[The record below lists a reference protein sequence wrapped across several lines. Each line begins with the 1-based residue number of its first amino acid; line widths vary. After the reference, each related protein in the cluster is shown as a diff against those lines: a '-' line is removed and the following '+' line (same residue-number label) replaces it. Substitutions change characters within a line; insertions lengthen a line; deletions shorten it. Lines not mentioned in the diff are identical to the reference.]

1 MGGKICSTTSK
12 EVLHHMCR
20 TSSQDPNNTLKL
32 RVVGG
37 AMHSILFPD
46 YVSCDVD
53 IHFVPTNIDVYK
65 PLIDALR
72 NQEDPFA
79 NENASISDIH
89 HKLDENAQSYNEMVL
104 QQVKTAQPIRDIA
117 LRAGNDMVKYEITL
131 AHAFYAHM
139 KAFDVGFQNGFKHGE
154 DVRYVPRIFTLDAF
168 DLFLKRDFP
177 GFARL
182 CLRVPDDQP
191 RVLDSFKHIFDSLA
205 AEPDE
210 YIKWYR
216 YCVWCNDLYHN
227 GVPDIQGS
235 HMYLL
240 PSSKRHI
247 LSTTLQ
253 NRYQSIELN
262 ERFLHLVFI
271 ASDARS
277 SLLLSLL
284 VFKTSPRPHFD
295 VIIDAGLYT
304 PLHASDSYTHE
315 RIRMYYGSDGTD
327 SNSKALNFDTSQA
340 YARELIMR
348 SIPLCKNTHDDK
360 FQRMF
365 SRINDLGGVEVEAA
379 DTPEK
384 CQAFLKNAY
393 ANIKSLARIEQ
404 RLSQNRKSVCNSNK

>member
-1 MGGKICSTTSK
+1 MGGKNCSTTSK
-12 EVLHHMCR
+12 EVLQHMCR
-20 TSSQDPNNTLKL
+20 TSIPDPDNTLKI

-37 AMHSILFPD
+37 AMHSILFPE
-46 YVSCDVD
+46 YISCDVD
-53 IHFVPTNIDVYK
+53 IHFVPTNVDIYK
-65 PLIDALR
+65 PLIDVLQ

-79 NENASISDIH
+79 NDNASINDIQ
-89 HKLDENAQSYNEMVL
+89 HKLEENAQSYTKILAEML
-104 QQVKTAQPIRDIA
+104 QSSRFIRDLA
-117 LRAGNDMVKYEITL
+117 ARAGNDMVKHEMTL
-131 AHAFYAHM
+131 AHAFFTRM
-139 KAFDVGFQNGFKHGE
+139 KSFDVGFQNGFKHGE
-154 DVRYVPRIFTLDAF
+154 DVQYVPQVFTLDAF
-168 DLFLKRDFP
+168 DLFMKSDFP

-182 CLRVPDDQP
+182 CLKKVPDD
-191 RVLDSFKHIFDSLA
+191 VLYSFKHIFDSLA
-205 AEPDE
+205 AEPNE
-210 YIKWYR
+210 YVKWFR

-227 GVPDIQGS
+227 GVKDIQGS

-247 LSTTLQ
+247 LSATLE

-262 ERFLHLVFI
+262 ERFMHLVFI

-284 VFKTSPRPHFD
+284 VFKTNPRPHFD

-304 PLHASDSYTHE
+304 PLHASDPYTHE
-315 RIRMYYGSDGTD
+315 RIRMYYGNDVKT
-327 SNSKALNFDTSQA
+327 SNSKALDLDTSQA

-348 SIPLCKNTHDDK
+348 SIPLCKKTHDDK

-365 SRINDLGGVEVEAA
+365 SRINDLEGVKVEGAA

-393 ANIKSLARIEQ
+393 TNIKNLARIEQ
-404 RLSQNRKSVCNSNK
+404 RLSQTSKSVCTS